1 MTLEESKTEWAEAI
15 LDIIGGIADNWFL
28 LCRIGVLKW
37 RSDFQEKWV
46 DRLST
51 IPTIIIYTM

>member
-1 MTLEESKTEWAEAI
+1 MPLDGKVDWAEAI
-15 LDIIGGIADNWFL
+15 LDIVGGIADNWFF

-37 RSDFQEKWV
+37 RSEFEEKWV
-46 DRLST
+46 DRAST